1 MWLARRESDV
11 SYSGRPCLSLKG
23 RLLRIATGRES
34 AERIV
39 LAPYK
44 EGANPKRLDSPKLTN
59 MQQQSQ
65 DTLRQGLFDFSQPA
79 PWVRLPKEREGANPS
94 MALTREQQMFEA
106 WRDELSW
113 KDKQLERIANYDN
126 LRCAYRKVKSN
137 KGAQG
142 VDGMTV
148 DELGTWLNHNMEQ
161 LRNDLLQGR
170 YCPQEVKGVSIPKPN
185 GGQRQLGIPTVIDR
199 MVQQA
204 IVQVITT
211 QIDAQMS
218 ESSYGFRPNRSA
230 HDALKAGS
238 IYVEEG
244 RKWAVDLDLEKFF
257 DKVNHDVLM
266 NRMARRINDKRLLY
280 YIRKM
285 LKAGMMDNEGICQKR
300 EQGTPQG
307 GPLSPLLANVLLDDL
322 DKELERRGHKFCRY
336 ADDCMIFVKTKAAAT
351 RVLAS
356 ITRFIESKL
365 KLKVNQEKSRVE
377 RAARCVYLG
386 YIIGAKGMLRVAPQS
401 IKKLKDKV
409 RLIVRRGRP
418 TPIGLVINKEL
429 NPLLRGWGNYFKL
442 SAAKAVSRDL
452 DGWIRRKLR
461 CMRLKQC
468 KHSKGIK
475 KLLLSLG
482 VAAKTRREITGM
494 GRRWW
499 RISKTWLPN
508 AGMGNEWLRDEGLI
522 SLHSYFNH
530 G

>member
-1 MWLARRESDV
+1 
-11 SYSGRPCLSLKG
+11 
-23 RLLRIATGRES
+23 
-34 AERIV
+34 
-39 LAPYK
+39 
-44 EGANPKRLDSPKLTN
+44 
-59 MQQQSQ
+59 
-65 DTLRQGLFDFSQPA
+65 
-79 PWVRLPKEREGANPS
+79 
-94 MALTREQQMFEA
+94 
-106 WRDELSW
+106 
-113 KDKQLERIANYDN
+113 
-126 LRCAYRKVKSN
+126 
-137 KGAQG
+137 
-142 VDGMTV
+142 
-148 DELGTWLNHNMEQ
+148 
-161 LRNDLLQGR
+161 
-170 YCPQEVKGVSIPKPN
+170 
-185 GGQRQLGIPTVIDR
+185 
-199 MVQQA
+199 
-204 IVQVITT
+204 
-211 QIDAQMS
+211 MS

-230 HDALKAGS
+230 HGALKAGS

-285 LKAGMMDNEGICQKR
+285 LNAGMMDNEGICQKR

-356 ITRFIESKL
+356 ITHFIESKL

-418 TPIGLVINKEL
+418 TPIGQVIKKEL

-442 SAAKAVSRDL
+442 SAAKTASRDL

-468 KHSKGIK
+468 KHPKGIK
-475 KLLLSLG
+475 RLLQSLG
-482 VAAKTRREITGM
+482 VAAKTRRKVTGM

-522 SLHSYFNH
+522 SLRSYFNH